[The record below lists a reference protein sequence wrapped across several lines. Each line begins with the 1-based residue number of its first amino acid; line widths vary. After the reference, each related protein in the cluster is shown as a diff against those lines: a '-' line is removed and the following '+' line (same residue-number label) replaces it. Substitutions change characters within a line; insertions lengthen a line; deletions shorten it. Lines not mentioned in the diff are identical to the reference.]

1 MNDPWIKKIHGH
13 LYFQCDISGDN
24 IEKMGELKVSKFNY
38 KNTMFMRIIISYLSI
53 LLVPI
58 FIGIIAGNFLFDF
71 IEDEVKRGNRSMLTQ
86 CMEITDGHFKQLDT
100 IVLQVSQNND
110 LNRIVQENKL
120 NYYQVSLLLKQLS
133 SLMIPNEFINEYYIY
148 LENTDYILTGLTC
161 YPSSF
166 FYEHSFNYKE
176 LDYPT
181 WRQGLM
187 KNRVYGEVWPAK
199 EVGGS
204 EIFKGKKMISYL
216 YSLPLEYMKD
226 NKGSFVM
233 LINEEKL
240 KKHLSHVGILDGGW
254 VYILGQDDELI
265 TTMSKED
272 IELPIEELPELEGNG
287 TMITT
292 IGDKEMMVIYTTST
306 YNDWTYVSVVPT
318 EYIFAPVKKV
328 RKISWTIA
336 LITLIGGGVIAHL
349 LAHRQMRPVHTI
361 LALLKDSPEKNADK
375 VSYESIKSGISQ
387 LVINNKSMQEA
398 MESQEELIRQDFFKR
413 LIRGDYMESSNLD
426 SIMSYLGLRI
436 RGDLFVVLF
445 MRINYLELDI
455 NETTLAED
463 SMVRVVAKE
472 QGNRYFKELVCTY
485 DVDESSVAFM
495 LAFNADEISLDQLH
509 TQASD
514 YVESLLL
521 DYKIN
526 CIVGIGNIVNT
537 LMDINRSFEQAR
549 EALSYSMRQES
560 VLVMTYLHL
569 PLQHD
574 LYYYP
579 MELEL
584 RLSNYTKAGNL
595 EDVHRLLEVVYY
607 ENLSVRNLSREVLGQ
622 LYNEIYGSLLKLTT
636 HIELDDDMDKEIRE
650 LEYKPFNKESFQQ
663 FKLSFAKLCE
673 IVQQRKK
680 SHNKKVIDNILAYI
694 DEHFYMK
701 DMSLT
706 VIANAFG
713 YTEGYLS
720 QFFKEQTGTGFS
732 NYLTEIRMTRACQLI
747 KETGLTMNEIAE
759 RVGYNSAQVFRRA
772 FKRVKGISPS
782 ELRKKQKLLVEEIEV
797 TE

>member
-1 MNDPWIKKIHGH
+1 
-13 LYFQCDISGDN
+13 
-24 IEKMGELKVSKFNY
+24 
-38 KNTMFMRIIISYLSI
+38 MFMRIIVSYLSI

-58 FIGIIAGNFLFDF
+58 FIGIIAGNYVINF
-71 IEDEVKRGNRSMLTQ
+71 IEDEVKRGNNSMLTQ
-86 CMEITDGHFKQLDT
+86 CMEITDGYFMQLDT
-100 IVLQVSQNND
+100 VVLQVSQNND
-110 LNRIVQENKL
+110 LSRIVEENKL
-120 NYYQVSLLLKQLS
+120 DYYKVSLLLKQLS
-133 SLMIPNEFINEYYIY
+133 SLMITNEFIKEYYIY

-166 FYEHSFNYKE
+166 FYEYNFNYKE

-187 KNRVYGEVWPAK
+187 ENRVYGEVWPAK

-216 YSLPLEYMKD
+216 YSLPLEYKKD
-226 NKGSFVM
+226 NKGCLVM
-233 LINEEKL
+233 LIDEEKL

-254 VYILGQDDELI
+254 VYILGQENELI
-265 TTMSKED
+265 TTMSKENID
-272 IELPIEELPELEGNG
+272 LPIEELPQFEGNG
-287 TMITT
+287 TMITN

-336 LITLIGGGVIAHL
+336 LFTLIGGGIIAHL
-349 LAHRQMRPVHTI
+349 LAYRQMRPVHTI
-361 LALLKDSPEKNADK
+361 VALLKDPLEKNTYK
-375 VSYESIKSGISQ
+375 VSYESIKSGVSQ
-387 LVINNKSMQEA
+387 LVINNKYMREA
-398 MESQEELIRQDFFKR
+398 MESQEELIRQDFFKK
-413 LIRGDYMESSNLD
+413 LIRGDYMEPSNLD

-472 QGNRYFKELVCTY
+472 QGIRYFKELVCTY
-485 DVDESSVAFM
+485 DVDECSVAFM
-495 LAFNADEISLDQLH
+495 LAYNADETTLDQLH
-509 TQASD
+509 SQANGF
-514 YVESLLL
+514 VESLLL
-521 DYKIN
+521 DYKIS
-526 CIVGIGNIVNT
+526 CMVGIGNIVNT

-549 EALSYSMRQES
+549 EALSYSMRQDS
-560 VLVMTYLHL
+560 AMVMTYHHL

-584 RLSNYTKAGNL
+584 RLSNYTKAGNQ
-595 EDVHRLLEVVYY
+595 EDVHRLLEEVYY
-607 ENLSVRNLSREVLGQ
+607 ENLSIRNLSREVLGQ
-622 LYNEIYGSLLKLTT
+622 LYNEIYGTLLKLTT
-636 HIELDDDMDKEIRE
+636 HIELDYDMDKEIKE

-663 FKLSFAKLCE
+663 FQLSFAKLCE

-680 SHNKKVIDNILAYI
+680 SHNKRVIDNILAYI
-694 DEHFYMK
+694 EEHFYMK

-706 VIANAFG
+706 VIANTFG

-720 QFFKEQTGTGFS
+720 QFFKEQTGVCFS
-732 NYLTEIRMTRACQLI
+732 NYLTEVRMKQACQLI
-747 KETGLTMNEIAE
+747 NETGLTMNEIAE

-782 ELRKKQKLLVEEIEV
+782 ELRKKQQLLKQQNDL